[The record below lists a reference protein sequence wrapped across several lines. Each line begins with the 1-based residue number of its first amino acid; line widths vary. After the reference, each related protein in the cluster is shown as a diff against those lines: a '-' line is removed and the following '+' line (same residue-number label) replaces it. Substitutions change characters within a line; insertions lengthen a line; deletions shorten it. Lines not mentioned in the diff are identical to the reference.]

1 MSEIQEI
8 FKPVFKTTYVRA
20 PELKEG
26 ADIMIRELSGAQQ
39 AELQARLKKDK
50 TADESAVT
58 AYVLYVSM
66 VNSDGERLLKDEA
79 QAAAF
84 IDAVPARLI
93 NRLTQAIWKLNS
105 GEAEK
110 KA

>member
-1 MSEIQEI
+1 MSTITEL
-8 FKPVFKTTYVRA
+8 FKPVFKTESVKA

-50 TADESAVT
+50 TDESAVT
-58 AYVLYVSM
+58 AYVLYVSL
-66 VNSDGERLLKDEA
+66 VNQDGERLLESEE

-105 GEAEK
+105 GDAEK